1 MATTDSGY
9 DRLAEQKAFSAS
21 KAGVKGLVDAGVKEL
36 PRMFHAPPHFLNG
49 RPPAPAGDPEFSVPV
64 IDLAGARDDHDPEE
78 RDASAKWGFFQIVN
92 HGVPTSTQNKIKAGT
107 HQFFN
112 QDAEAKKEYFRAEP
126 MSKVVYTSNYGLYT
140 APVAYWSDVILFN
153 MAPEPPEP
161 EQIPACIRENVQE
174 FSQEI
179 SKVGGLMF
187 ELLSEALGLASNHL
201 KEEMGC
207 AEGMGLA
214 CNYYPHC
221 PQPELALGI
230 THHTDIG
237 FITVLSQDHVGG
249 LQVVHRGHW
258 VDVPP
263 VPEALVVNIGDML
276 QLISNDKFKSV
287 EHRVIVNSVEPRV
300 STVCSFGNGFMLKS
314 RMYGPIKELLS
325 EENPPIYREISIEE
339 FFFKSYK
346 KGFDGNSY
354 LPQLKL

>member
-1 MATTDSGY
+1 
-9 DRLAEQKAFSAS
+9 Q
-21 KAGVKGLVDAGVKEL
+21 
-36 PRMFHAPPHFLNG
+36 
-49 RPPAPAGDPEFSVPV
+49 
-64 IDLAGARDDHDPEE
+64 
-78 RDASAKWGFFQIVN
+78 DASAKWGFFQIVN

-107 HQFFN
+107 HRFFN
-112 QDAEAKKEYFRAEP
+112 QDAEAKKEYFR
-126 MSKVVYTSNYGLYT
+126 
-140 APVAYWSDVILFN
+140 
-153 MAPEPPEP
+153 
-161 EQIPACIRENVQE
+161 RENVQE
-174 FSQEI
+174 FSEEI

-276 QLISNDKFKSV
+276 Q
-287 EHRVIVNSVEPRV
+287 HRVIVNNVEPRV